1 MIEGFGKPFRLD
13 RNRDGGGITLFIQSD
28 VTAKVIST
36 DKNPFESFYV
46 ELNFRNKKWLL
57 NCSYNPNNNNIE
69 PHLTC
74 LSRSI
79 DSHSS
84 KYENIILLGDFINSC
99 MDDSPMIG
107 FCETYKL
114 RNLVKHPTCFKNPE
128 NPSCIDLLLTNKPI
142 SFQTTTVVETGLF
155 DFHNMIVAVMRMHFP
170 KIKPRVIR
178 YQKYKT
184 FNNDAL

>member
-1 MIEGFGKPFRLD
+1 MVVVLCCLFRAIL
-13 RNRDGGGITLFIQSD
+13 LP
-28 VTAKVIST
+28 VIST
-36 DKNPFESFYV
+36 DKNAFESFYV

-114 RNLVKHPTCFKNPE
+114 RNLVKHPTCLKNPE
-128 NPSCIDLLLTNKPI
+128 NPSYIDFRI
-142 SFQTTTVVETGLF
+142 
-155 DFHNMIVAVMRMHFP
+155 DR
-170 KIKPRVIR
+170 
-178 YQKYKT
+178 
-184 FNNDAL
+184 